1 MVKTKRPN
9 YQKIV
14 KNVGDSLYKIEI
26 RNHSDYTYRKVNMG
40 KNSMSVPRTRL
51 IVNSHLIKDMSIQD
65 INEVVVRILENCFIY
80 RMPLRSLRNYER
92 NRISKWN
99 KTC

>member
-40 KNSMSVPRTRL
+40 KDFMSVPRTRL
-51 IVNSHLIKDMSIQD
+51 IVNSHLVKDMSIQD

-80 RMPLRSLRNYER
+80 KMPHRSLPNYDR
-92 NRISKWN
+92 SRISKWN